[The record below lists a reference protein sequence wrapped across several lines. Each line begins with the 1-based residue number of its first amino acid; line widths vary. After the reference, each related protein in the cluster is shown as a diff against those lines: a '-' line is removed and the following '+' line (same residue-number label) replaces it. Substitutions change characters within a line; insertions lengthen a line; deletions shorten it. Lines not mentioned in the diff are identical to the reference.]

1 MKAKKLILSTVVCIF
16 ALAMSTIVACAD
28 PEAEAQIAKL
38 TEKNAQLN
46 EEIRSLRQTLDSM
59 QVKTD
64 SMYKVLV
71 DLDLAK

>member
-1 MKAKKLILSTVVCIF
+1 MKVKKLILSTVVCIF

-28 PEAEAQIAKL
+28 PEAEAQIAQL

-46 EEIRSLRQTLDSM
+46 EQIRSLRQTLDSM
-59 QVKTD
+59 RVKTD